1 MEGKDGEMYCEDVLL
16 VSWIEQCEVGRMAM
30 GAQGNFPV
38 HRKLEPLFFPTDPF
52 LPFSVPSLAH
62 ERSEII

>member
-1 MEGKDGEMYCEDVLL
+1 VKGKDGEMYCEDVLM
-16 VSWIEQCEVGRMAM
+16 VGWIERYEVERMAM
-30 GAQGNFPV
+30 GAQGRFSV